1 MKDSWEDM
9 TEEEVKL
16 YAKGISQALNNIL
29 WSKVVGSAQIEQSF
43 DLSANIESKVNV
55 KITMEDIKE
64 VIEYCN
70 GEVT

>member
-1 MKDSWEDM
+1 M